1 MAWRTT
7 PALGPTRGQASDV
20 ARGAALCLTL
30 YKVESLLTVLC
41 ESLLVTDMVLS
52 TAW

>member
-7 PALGPTRGQASDV
+7 PDLGPTGWQASDV

-30 YKVESLLTVLC
+30 YKVEALLAVLC

-52 TAW
+52 PAW